1 MITINLYTEFHILIF
16 LLSIFFFLYKSKS
29 IKTNKRALSLQKCD
43 SVLWDEE
50 TVQDAC
56 TPRPSHVLIASTDYV
71 CPIFDDSRRQI
82 VRLLLINKLSH
93 YKIDFRFFS
102 PPCSINPIL
111 MSHSVIKALILIV
124 SSTSGMHLTP
134 FEIWILPACKLLLLS
149 RHHKT
154 WNFLV

>member
-1 MITINLYTEFHILIF
+1 MITINLYLNFPPF
-16 LLSIFFFLYKSKS
+16 NIFFFVQ
-29 IKTNKRALSLQKCD
+29 IKKHKNKQTSPLFANCD
-43 SVLWDEE
+43 SVLWDGE

-56 TPRPSHVLIASTDYV
+56 TLRPSHVLIASTDYV

-154 WNFLV
+154 

>member
-16 LLSIFFFLYKSKS
+16 LLSIFFFVYKSKS
-29 IKTNKRALSLQKCD
+29 IKTNKGALSLQKCD
-43 SVLWDEE
+43 SVLWDGE

-102 PPCSINPIL
+102 PPCSIKPNIDVTFCHKSTDINSL
-111 MSHSVIKALILIV
+111 QYKRHALNAL
-124 SSTSGMHLTP
+124 
-134 FEIWILPACKLLLLS
+134 
-149 RHHKT
+149 
-154 WNFLV
+154 